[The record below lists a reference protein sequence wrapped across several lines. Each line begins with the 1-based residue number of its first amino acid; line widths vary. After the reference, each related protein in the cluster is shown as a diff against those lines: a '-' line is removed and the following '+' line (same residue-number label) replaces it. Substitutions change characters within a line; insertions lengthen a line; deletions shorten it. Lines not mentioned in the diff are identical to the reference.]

1 MGEAAPDP
9 QRDGAISGTGVIGSL
24 GALFSVLSRLRERLE
39 PSRRRIPRLPFAKT
53 CQLEFEGA
61 VLQGTTRDISFA
73 GVTVVF
79 PGKHEMRPETYVLS
93 IEDVKLTVTPIESV
107 VQRKETLVRFRIE
120 TIENGE
126 PTWQAWHQLSSR

>member
-1 MGEAAPDP
+1 M
-9 QRDGAISGTGVIGSL
+9 
-24 GALFSVLSRLRERLE
+24 
-39 PSRRRIPRLPFAKT
+39 PRLPFAKT

-61 VLQGTTRDISFA
+61 VLQATTWDISFA
-73 GVTVVF
+73 GVSVVL
-79 PGKHEMRPETYVLS
+79 PGKHEMRPETCVLS

-107 VQRKETLVRFRIE
+107 VRRKETLVRFRIE